1 MIRCGGAAKGAKGG
15 HVLWFVPARR
25 MHANEKRPPFPN
37 VNITHQAIRVCYRSK
52 QSRLRPPR
60 PPAQRLE
67 GLVSEAAVGHRPVQ
81 HMQDFSKYS
90 MARRLQQVLIGGNG
104 TSSRRKK
111 VHWSVDYCSPTA
123 SKRSLAAPPP
133 SFENRS
139 SPSSENKKSCEHL
152 FSKILFRF
160 NFLRLP

>member
-60 PPAQRLE
+60 PPAQRRE

-81 HMQDFSKYS
+81 QMQDLSKYS
-90 MARRLQQVLIGGNG
+90 MARRLQQVLIGRNG
-104 TSSRRKK
+104 TSYRREAA
-111 VHWSVDYCSPTA
+111 HWSADNRSPTA
-123 SKRSLAAPPP
+123 SKWPP
-133 SFENRS
+133 SGLLRAFKSWEPFGSHHPNFGRFLDLLGP
-139 SPSSENKKSCEHL
+139 SPASGS
-152 FSKILFRF
+152 
-160 NFLRLP
+160 

>member
-1 MIRCGGAAKGAKGG
+1 MAARIMIRCGGAAKGAKGG

-60 PPAQRLE
+60 PPAQRRE

-81 HMQDFSKYS
+81 QMQYLSKYS
-90 MARRLQQVLIGGNG
+90 MARRLQQVLIGRNA
-104 TSSRRKK
+104 TSWCRKAP
-111 VHWSVDYCSPTA
+111 HRGGDNRSPTA

-152 FSKILFRF
+152 F
-160 NFLRLP
+160 

>member
-60 PPAQRLE
+60 PPAQRRE

-81 HMQDFSKYS
+81 QMQDLSKYS
-90 MARRLQQVLIGGNG
+90 MARRLQQVLIGRNG
-104 TSSRRKK
+104 TSSRREAA
-111 VHWSVDYCSPTA
+111 HRGGDNRSPKA

-139 SPSSENKKSCEHL
+139 SLSSGKKISFVHL
-152 FSKILFRF
+152 F
-160 NFLRLP
+160 

>member
-60 PPAQRLE
+60 PPAQRRE
-67 GLVSEAAVGHRPVQ
+67 GLVSGAAVGHRRVQ
-81 HMQDFSKYS
+81 QMQDLAKCG
-90 MARRLQQVLIGGNG
+90 MARRLQQVLIGRNK
-104 TSSRRKK
+104 TSSCRKGTLERGQ
-111 VHWSVDYCSPTA
+111 SFSDGIEMSTFCS
-123 SKRSLAAPPP
+123 SS
-133 SFENRS
+133 SFENHS
-139 SPSSENKKSCEHL
+139 LFGDPSFH
-152 FSKILFRF
+152 FIPRF
-160 NFLRLP
+160 CN

>member
-25 MHANEKRPPFPN
+25 MHANEKRPPVPI
-37 VNITHQAIRVCYRSK
+37 VTMTHQAKNPCCRSK
-52 QSRLRPPR
+52 LSRLRR
-60 PPAQRLE
+60 RRSPAQRLE

-81 HMQDFSKYS
+81 HMQDLSKCS
-90 MARRLQQVLIGGNG
+90 IQSRLQQALIGRNA
-104 TSSRRKK
+104 TSSRRKAP
-111 VHWSVDYCSPTA
+111 HRGGDNRSPTA

-152 FSKILFRF
+152 F
-160 NFLRLP
+160 

>member
-25 MHANEKRPPFPN
+25 MHANEKRPPVPN
-37 VNITHQAIRVCYRSK
+37 VNITHQAIRACYRSK

-81 HMQDFSKYS
+81 HMQDLSKCRIQS
-90 MARRLQQVLIGGNG
+90 RLQQVLIGRNG
-104 TSSRRKK
+104 TSSRRKAA
-111 VHWSVDYCSPTA
+111 HWSSDYCSPTA

-152 FSKILFRF
+152 F
-160 NFLRLP
+160 